1 MVNLYSWINLT
12 FTSWII
18 EVSPTWINYFMTI
31 PLLYGYFRIDRVTS
45 KTLNRFNVKLFCTY
59 NIKTIETK
67 NKSN

>member
-1 MVNLYSWINLT
+1 
-12 FTSWII
+12 
-18 EVSPTWINYFMTI
+18 MTI